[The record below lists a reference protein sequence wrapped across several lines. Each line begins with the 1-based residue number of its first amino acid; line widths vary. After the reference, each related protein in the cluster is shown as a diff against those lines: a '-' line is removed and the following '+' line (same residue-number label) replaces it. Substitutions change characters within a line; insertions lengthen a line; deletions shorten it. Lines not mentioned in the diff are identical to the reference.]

1 MSARPRA
8 ALRASLTSDEGR
20 VRPLFWASAA
30 AALATLGALAFG
42 PDPRV
47 PGPVSRPHARAGISC
62 AQCHGGEG
70 AAQACTTCHGP
81 HASTRAGHRALAAR
95 GALGCASCHSVHGGE
110 GVTFE
115 ADRRVV
121 VWGPGGERVGTSAL
135 SAPAGVTV
143 PLLSARACATCHA
156 LESPTDPLARCVAG
170 GHAGAGSWV
179 TCFDEHSSSPGGPSR
194 LTAWEAARTVAVT
207 VAPPPSRSSAAPWGW
222 TFGAAGIGAL
232 AFAAFAR
239 PRTSRKR
246 ANNAAPAPPPR
257 VRLPVI
263 NASTCLGCSA
273 CVDACPFDVLEI
285 DRFFAVVA
293 RPEACCGAVVCAE
306 ACPNGSLRIAEG
318 ELAPERPRV
327 NQSLESLDT
336 PGLYLA
342 GDLTGLP
349 LIRNAMRQ
357 GASVAEHLAA
367 TTPREHPELDLVI
380 IGAGPAGLSA
390 ALRAQELGLRVACLE
405 QGAFAESLR
414 SFPRGKVVFDLPGAT
429 PLEGPLWRQEATK
442 EELSARWTHA
452 VRAAALD
459 VREQRKV
466 TGVERDPS
474 GFVVT
479 AARPDGSIT
488 RVRGARVLLAIGRR
502 GTPRTLPMRVSPGC
516 EGRVS
521 YALADA
527 AAFAGRHVIVVGLGD
542 TAIEAALALSQQPGT
557 TVTVVHRG
565 ESFTRGKARN
575 VAAIRAR
582 VAKKAI
588 ALRFGTALE
597 ALEPQGALLRTS
609 EGTER
614 IPCDA
619 VLVLIGGEPSW
630 NLVRLAGVKLAREA

>member
-1 MSARPRA
+1 MSARAPSRVVP
-8 ALRASLTSDEGR
+8 TSDERR
-20 VRPLFWASAA
+20 VRPLFWASGV
-30 AALATLGALAFG
+30 AALATIGALAFG
-42 PDPRV
+42 PDPRA
-47 PGPVSRPHARAGISC
+47 PGPVSRPHARAGVAC
-62 AQCHGGEG
+62 ARCHGGEG
-70 AAQACTTCHGP
+70 AAQACISCHGP

-95 GALGCASCHSVHGGE
+95 GTLGCVSCHTVHGGE

-115 ADRRVV
+115 ADRHFV
-121 VWGPGGERVGTSAL
+121 VWGPGGERLGTSAL
-135 SAPAGVTV
+135 TAPAGVTV
-143 PLLSARACATCHA
+143 PLLSARACAKCHA

-170 GHAGAGSWV
+170 GRPGAGSWV
-179 TCFDEHSSSPGGPSR
+179 TCFDEHAAEAGGPPR
-194 LTAWEAARTVAVT
+194 LAAWEAARTVAVT
-207 VAPPPSRSSAAPWGW
+207 VAPPVVRSSAAPWGW
-222 TFGAAGIGAL
+222 VGGAACVGAL
-232 AFAAFAR
+232 AFVAFAR
-239 PRTSRKR
+239 PRASRKR
-246 ANNAAPAPPPR
+246 AASPAPAPPPR

-306 ACPNGSLRIAEG
+306 ACPNGSLQIAEG

-327 NQSLESLDT
+327 SPALESLDT

-367 TTPREHPELDLVI
+367 TTPRDHPELDLVV

-390 ALRAQELGLRVACLE
+390 ALRAKELGLRAACLE
-405 QGAFAESLR
+405 QGTFAESLR

-429 PLEGPLWRQEATK
+429 PLEGPLWMQEATK
-442 EELSARWTHA
+442 EELIARWTHA

-466 TGVERDPS
+466 TGVEREPS
-474 GFVVT
+474 GFVVS

-488 RVRGARVLLAIGRR
+488 RVRAARVLLAIGRR
-502 GTPRTLPMRVSPGC
+502 GSPRTLPMRVAPGC

-527 AAFAGRHVIVVGLGD
+527 AAFAGRRVIVVGLGD

-565 ESFTRGKARN
+565 ETFTRGKARN
-575 VAAIRAR
+575 VAAIRSR

-588 ALRFGTALE
+588 DLRFRTALE
-597 ALEPQGALLRTS
+597 ELEAHSAVLRTP

-630 NLVRLAGVKLAREA
+630 NLVRVAGVKLARGA